1 MRKHSAAI
9 IQHYYGKL
17 PNYFPLWL
25 KSAGCNPQFDFMIFT
40 DCDFSGYKVPGNVHV
55 IHMTFDELR
64 ARIAQHLDFPFV
76 CDTAYKA
83 CDYRPMY
90 GLIFEDYLADYEFWG
105 TCDPDEIWGDMG
117 RFITPEILD
126 NYSRIYRLG
135 HLQLFRN
142 TEDVRTFALHE
153 LPSCPFS
160 YKDIFRTK
168 AHIAYEEK
176 ALAAEL
182 FSRFTLAGGG
192 GQYWSPDYADV
203 HPYFKQFLVSGHT
216 VPAFRWENGRIF
228 GLSLDGKTGN
238 DTEYLYVHLQKR
250 AMNFTPGLEDED
262 SFMIVPN
269 EFVKDHELTEDEAK
283 SLMTPDAE
291 YERAMRRKI
300 SRSSRGFFGA
310 VKAFLETDSVEKR
323 MVIYRLMCRLLGK
336 KSYI

>member
-192 GQYWSPDYADV
+192 GSTGRLTTLMCTLTSSSSLCQATQSR
-203 HPYFKQFLVSGHT
+203 LSG
-216 VPAFRWENGRIF
+216 GRTA
-228 GLSLDGKTGN
+228 GSSACLLTAK
-238 DTEYLYVHLQKR
+238 
-250 AMNFTPGLEDED
+250 PG
-262 SFMIVPN
+262 
-269 EFVKDHELTEDEAK
+269 
-283 SLMTPDAE
+283 MT
-291 YERAMRRKI
+291 RNICMSI
-300 SRSSRGFFGA
+300 SRS
-310 VKAFLETDSVEKR
+310 EP
-323 MVIYRLMCRLLGK
+323 
-336 KSYI
+336 